1 MFLAVRVAVVVVE
14 SDPKFLFSLARFEFH
29 FDLEVSSKFEDI
41 LTDAGARYNT
51 VRLGCVIC
59 MIFEIF
65 VRNLSCSLGLD
76 LSS

>member
-14 SDPKFLFSLARFEFH
+14 SDPKFLFSLAR